1 MPHKWRLNDG
11 VKMKRL
17 FSAVLALVL
26 VSTFNSVKPAV
37 ADSSKCEF
45 TASRYFGWPGGGSI
59 DSGISV
65 GLSAHFQGFSSNLSD
80 PACISFTNQGL
91 GIVKQNVAHLGSY
104 SWLLHSPAITNDL
117 TCEID
122 VKVNGY
128 QWTSGMTTTFMG
140 VDPTS
145 YFESPQDAETQS
157 RLKSLLRLGKNE
169 FRTTSSCGSFDTQS
183 NESVMTLDVHE
194 GSFGEFDGVSVND
207 AADYTN
213 SPYVNVNLS
222 FTGLISEVAI
232 SNDAGFPKSQTKVF
246 AYKNN
251 TVSWVLR
258 SNPGEKTPRKIYV
271 KYRAFS
277 ELNDGTPGKWHLETF
292 SDDIILDMAAPVITQ
307 ASLTAS
313 KSKPVL
319 FIDPKAKVSRKT
331 LQLSVTGKDDKS
343 GVAQVQVSPVAG
355 LSGAVTYKYKKLN
368 TLSVAKS
375 ANRVFVR
382 LKDNAG
388 NWAKW
393 REVKLK

>member
-1 MPHKWRLNDG
+1 VVIEMTKGD
-11 VKMKRL
+11 KMKRIISIL
-17 FSAVLALVL
+17 LTTAL
-26 VSTFNSVKPAV
+26 VSTFTAALPAV

-45 TASRYFGWPGGGSI
+45 TGSRYYGWPGGGSI

-65 GLSAHFQGFSSNLSD
+65 GLSAHFQGFGSNLSD
-80 PACISFTNQGL
+80 PACLSFTYQGL
-91 GIVKQNVAHLGSY
+91 GVVKQNVAHLGSF
-104 SWLLHSPAITNDL
+104 SWLLHSPAIPENL
-117 TCEID
+117 SCEI
-122 VKVNGY
+122 VVTVNDY
-128 QWTSGMTTTFMG
+128 EWIRGMTTTFMG

-145 YFESPQDAETQS
+145 YFESPQDFETQN
-157 RLKSLLRLGKNE
+157 RLKSLLKVGKNE
-169 FRTTSSCGSFDTQS
+169 FKTTSACESFNTQS

-277 ELNDGTPGKWHLETF
+277 ELNNGAPGKWHLETF
-292 SDDIILDMAAPVITQ
+292 SDDIILDMAAPVISQ
-307 ASLTAS
+307 ASLSTS
-313 KSKPVL
+313 
-319 FIDPKAKVSRKT
+319 KAKANLSLDSKYKGERKT
-331 LQLSVTGKDDKS
+331 VQLSVTGKDDKS
-343 GVAQVQVSPVAG
+343 GVGQVQVSPVAG
-355 LSGAVTYKYKKLN
+355 TTGAVTYKYKKLN
-368 TLSVAKS
+368 TLSVAK
-375 ANRVFVR
+375 AAKKVFVR

>member
-1 MPHKWRLNDG
+1 MTKRD
-11 VKMKRL
+11 KMKRIISIL
-17 FSAVLALVL
+17 LTTAL
-26 VSTFNSVKPAV
+26 VSTFTAALPAV

-45 TASRYFGWPGGGSI
+45 TGSRYYGWPGGGSI

-65 GLSAHFQGFSSNLSD
+65 GLSAHFQGFGSNLSD
-80 PACISFTNQGL
+80 PACLSFTYQGL
-91 GIVKQNVAHLGSY
+91 GVVKQNVAHLGSF
-104 SWLLHSPAITNDL
+104 SWLLHSPAIPENL
-117 TCEID
+117 SCEI
-122 VKVNGY
+122 VVTVNDY
-128 QWTSGMTTTFMG
+128 EWIRGMTTTFMG

-145 YFESPQDAETQS
+145 YFESPQDFETQN
-157 RLKSLLRLGKNE
+157 RLKSLLKVGKNE
-169 FRTTSSCGSFDTQS
+169 FKTTSACESFNTQS

-277 ELNDGTPGKWHLETF
+277 ELNNGAPGKWHLETF
-292 SDDIILDMAAPVITQ
+292 SDDIILDMAAPVISQ
-307 ASLTAS
+307 ARLSTS
-313 KSKPVL
+313 
-319 FIDPKAKVSRKT
+319 KAKANLSLDSKYKGERKT
-331 LQLSVTGKDDKS
+331 VQLSVTGKDDKS
-343 GVAQVQVSPVAG
+343 GVGQVQVSPVAG
-355 LSGAVTYKYKKLN
+355 TTGAVTYKYKKLN
-368 TLSVAKS
+368 TLSVAK
-375 ANRVFVR
+375 AAKKVFVR

>member
-1 MPHKWRLNDG
+1 MTNG
-11 VKMKRL
+11 AKMKRL
-17 FSAVLALVL
+17 ISAVLALVL
-26 VSTFNSVKPAV
+26 VSTFNSVTPAV

-45 TASRYFGWPGGGSI
+45 TASRYYGWPGGGSI

-65 GLSAHFQGFSSNLSD
+65 GLSAHFQGFGSNFND
-80 PACISFTNQGL
+80 PACLGFTNRGL
-91 GIVKQNVAHLGSY
+91 GIVKQNVAHLGLF
-104 SWLLHSPAITNDL
+104 SWMVHSPAINKKLD
-117 TCEID
+117 CE
-122 VKVNGY
+122 VTVFVNGY
-128 QWTSGMTTTFMG
+128 EWVQGSPITYLEQY
-140 VDPTS
+140 PTS
-145 YFESPQDAETQS
+145 YYEAPQDSNTQN
-157 RLKSLLRLGKNE
+157 RLKALLKIGKNE
-169 FRTTSSCGSFDTQS
+169 MRTTSSCASFAAANS
-183 NESVMTLDVHE
+183 ESVMTLDVHE

-277 ELNDGTPGKWHLETF
+277 ELNNGAPGKWHLETF

-375 ANRVFVR
+375 ANRMFVR